1 METEGKSEAW
11 APHCLLSL
19 RDRIGVWGI
28 PGGRDSRGEYAR
40 GEEVTEEKA
49 PKSLCN
55 FLLKYLLLL
64 SCTR

>member
-11 APHCLLSL
+11 ALHCLLSL
-19 RDRIGVWGI
+19 RDRIGV
-28 PGGRDSRGEYAR
+28 GGRDSRGEYAR